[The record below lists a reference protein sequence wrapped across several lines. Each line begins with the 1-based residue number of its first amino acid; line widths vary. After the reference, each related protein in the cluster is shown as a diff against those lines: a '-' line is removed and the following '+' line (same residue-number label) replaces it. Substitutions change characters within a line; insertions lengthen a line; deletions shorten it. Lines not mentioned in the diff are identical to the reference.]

1 MGFSAEEMMQLLV
14 KYGKIDSNDV
24 ESVEML
30 RIEEVLMKNSVIT
43 PKITERQ
50 KGGVTQ
56 FYCVVPE
63 RYSKTGKR
71 HQIVCSTREECEKR
85 FKKEAHSV
93 ISHINEIENMKFQDL
108 VEDYLENAKQ
118 GIKKT
123 TYERLRR
130 SYENHIKD
138 SYFGLLKIDK
148 VRLPECETFISSKYD
163 KLGYISLKQL
173 KSLVSQTLEFGV
185 AHDYILR
192 NYMKTVKINRNLCNV
207 LNLHE
212 TGAWTDEEVVKLGEG
227 SLDMW
232 KNHKKYRHSA
242 VTMLML
248 YTGCRVGEILALTW
262 DDIDLKKGTLSV
274 NKTVIRYTDYDT
286 NKKVTEISTTKTADS
301 RRTIHLVEGAIFWIK
316 EIKKRNLSL
325 GLSISGD
332 SRVVTTRT
340 GGIVK
345 SDVINTNTRKL
356 CEAIGLKYKSSHT
369 CRRTYATVLIDGGVP
384 LIDVSVDLGH
394 KSPTTT
400 QSNYYRQREPE
411 NVVLRKKNE
420 AFHDAFLATVGNR

>member
-1 MGFSAEEMMQLLV
+1 MGFSAEEVMQLLI
-14 KYGKIDSNDV
+14 KCGKIDSNDV

-30 RIEEVLMKNSVIT
+30 QIEEVLMSNSVKT

-56 FYCVVPE
+56 YYCVVPE

-71 HQIVCSTREECEKR
+71 HQIVCSTHEECEKR

-93 ISHINEIENMKFQDL
+93 ISHKNEKENKKFQDL
-108 VEDYLENAKQ
+108 VEDYLENARQ

-138 SYFGLLKIDK
+138 SYFGLLKVDD
-148 VRLPECETFISSKYD
+148 VRLPECETFISSKYE
-163 KLGYISLKQL
+163 KLGYISIKQL

-192 NYMKTVKINRNLCNV
+192 NYMKTVRINRNLCNV
-207 LNLHE
+207 TNLHE
-212 TGAWTDEEVVKLGEG
+212 TAAWTDEEVKKLGDG

-232 KNHKKYRHSA
+232 RNHGKYRHSA

-248 YTGCRVGEILALTW
+248 YTGCRVGEVLALTW
-262 DDIDLKKGTLSV
+262 DDVDLKKGTLSI
-274 NKTVIRYTDYDT
+274 NKTAIRYTDYEA
-286 NKKVTEISTTKTADS
+286 NKKVVEISTTKTADS
-301 RRTIHLVEGAIFWIK
+301 RRTIQLVDEAVFWIK
-316 EIKKRNLSL
+316 EIKKRNLML
-325 GLSISGD
+325 GLSITGD
-332 SRVVTTRT
+332 ARLVTTRT

-345 SDVINTNTRKL
+345 SDVINENTRKL
-356 CEAIGLKYKSSHT
+356 CEAVGLKYKSSHT

-384 LIDVSVDLGH
+384 LTDVSADLGH

-400 QSNYYRQREPE
+400 QSNYYKQREPE
-411 NVVLRKKNE
+411 NVVLQKKN
-420 AFHDAFLATVGNR
+420 HAFLATVGNR